1 MNEKEIIEKL
11 KQYDIEVDF
20 ERNVL
25 RYGLIEV
32 KLRTNANLVRMLA
45 VLERLLRQIE
55 LLRQF
60 EKSKNEQ

>member
-1 MNEKEIIEKL
+1 MNEREIIEKL
-11 KQYDIEVDF
+11 KQFDIEVDY

-55 LLRQF
+55 KERA
-60 EKSKNEQ
+60 SKNEQ

>member
-11 KQYDIEVDF
+11 KQYDIELDY
-20 ERNVL
+20 ERNIL
-25 RYGLIEV
+25 KYGLIEV

-55 LLRQF
+55 K
-60 EKSKNEQ
+60 EKSKNE

>member
-20 ERNVL
+20 DRNVL

-32 KLRTNANLVRMLA
+32 KLRTNANLIRMLA

-55 LLRQF
+55 ILRQF
-60 EKSKNEQ
+60 EK

>member
-11 KQYDIEVDF
+11 KDYDIEVDY

-25 RYGLIEV
+25 KYGLIEV

-55 LLRQF
+55 KER
-60 EKSKNEQ
+60 SKNEQ

>member
-11 KQYDIEVDF
+11 KDYDIEVDY

-25 RYGLIEV
+25 KYGLIEV

-55 LLRQF
+55 KERT
-60 EKSKNEQ
+60 KNEQ